1 METAPNTVSSS
12 SLHPALWIAAISV
25 TLLSLV
31 GIAALTGLLP
41 ARPVP
46 NKVQPAAV
54 AANPP
59 PAPAATAP
67 TTAAGAPETMA
78 LPASVEKTPPPRH
91 RKTARMK
98 AKPEVPVSQAALPP
112 FGSGVPPD
120 YVPSP
125 GEASVPPPCADCGV
139 IADVR
144 QVTHEGQGSGVGA
157 VVGGVV
163 GGALANNIGR
173 GNGRTLATLAG
184 ALGGG
189 LLGNTIEKSRNQTV
203 SYQVTVRM
211 EDGTTRLIDA
221 DTLPPWRIGDQ
232 VKLVGGVIV
241 SRR

>member
-1 METAPNTVSSS
+1 
-12 SLHPALWIAAISV
+12 
-25 TLLSLV
+25 
-31 GIAALTGLLP
+31 
-41 ARPVP
+41 
-46 NKVQPAAV
+46 
-54 AANPP
+54 
-59 PAPAATAP
+59 
-67 TTAAGAPETMA
+67 
-78 LPASVEKTPPPRH
+78 
-91 RKTARMK
+91 MK
-98 AKPEVPVSQAALPP
+98 AKPEVPASQAALPP
-112 FGSGVPPD
+112 LGSGVPPD

-125 GEASVPPPCADCGV
+125 GEASVPPPCPDCGV

-203 SYQVTVRM
+203 TYQVTVRM

-241 SRR
+241 SRQ